1 MRKILIII
9 ILLLLIFLGVVIV
22 KDGLEIGFLN
32 FLSVKQIDEQSQA
45 LKTKIEEVNTL
56 IDVEYPKKISDLKKA
71 SNNMQTAKEEYLR
84 YTNLSSD
91 EQILNAMQKKSYKI
105 EFLWAKIGNHAR
117 KEGINLQF
125 EIISSSNGANNAN
138 DINFT
143 VEGSYIAII
152 NFIYAIE
159 NDTDLNFRI
168 ENFKLLPS
176 QNDILQ
182 GTFKVRSITVEGNS
196 LAQSNNNMEQQ
207 EEQER
212 QRREEEQRIQD
223 QQTNNAQ

>member
-125 EIISSSNGANNAN
+125 EIVSSSNGANNAN

-196 LAQSNNNMEQQ
+196 LAQSNNMEQQ

>member
-125 EIISSSNGANNAN
+125 EIVSSSNGANNAN

-176 QNDILQ
+176 QNEILQ

-196 LAQSNNNMEQQ
+196 LAQSNNMEQQ

>member
-9 ILLLLIFLGVVIV
+9 ILILLFALGFVIV

-32 FLSVKQIDEQSQA
+32 FLSIQQIDEQSQG

-84 YTNLSSD
+84 YTNLSTD

-125 EIISSSNGANNAN
+125 EILSSGLGANNAN
-138 DINFT
+138 DISFT

-176 QNDILQ
+176 QNEILQ

-196 LAQSNNNMEQQ
+196 LTQSNNLGQQ
-207 EEQER
+207 EEIER
-212 QRREEEQRIQD
+212 QQREEEQRMQN

>member
-9 ILLLLIFLGVVIV
+9 ILFLLVALGFVIV

-32 FLSVKQIDEQSQA
+32 FLSIQQIDEQSQE

-125 EIISSSNGANNAN
+125 EIGTSLNGANNAN

-176 QNDILQ
+176 QNEILQ

-196 LAQSNNNMEQQ
+196 LTQSNNNVGQQ

-212 QRREEEQRIQD
+212 QRREEEQRMQN